1 MSSITRMSKRST
13 HAIADVLV
21 LVLFAACAETASG
34 RSDSAR
40 AVRLG
45 DTITHVDTPMP
56 APLHDTAH
64 AAQSTEPARRLPP
77 LSPAAQHI
85 SEGLVFAPR
94 NQTWFIVATRAKR
107 LLVDLGR
114 VDVSIGKDTAARL
127 AFAEAARRFSPLKP
141 GATLR
146 LHGQWG
152 VQDATIGD
160 FDTWNGRIV
169 ARMRTSPWLDSL
181 VRHRD
186 LLIGAGVFIDSVTL
200 AREDSVKRAA
210 AADSAAKV
218 AAMDSAKKVAD
229 SLAKVAAR
237 KAGRS
242 RPKPGVP
249 NDIVTTVG
257 PRDTV
262 KRDTTAPHDTA
273 AIAVVCDSI
282 PPALAAR
289 VFFVRDSI
297 EHWLTDS
304 AKAPYPRLEK
314 NAKAYTWAV
323 PGCYGIGRVLVLA
336 GRRNPTME
344 FSAER
349 ALMVGDTGAVVRLRL
364 SDLRFHFH
372 EPLAVFDA
380 DGDGIDDIATRALG
394 DRSGGLSIMRLDPQT
409 KRLQRLA
416 SGFAWE
422 TP

>member
-1 MSSITRMSKRST
+1 MLKRSAL
-13 HAIADVLV
+13 AIADVLL
-21 LVLFAACAETASG
+21 LVVFAACAETASG
-34 RSDSAR
+34 RADSAR

-45 DTITHVDTPMP
+45 DTITHVDSASPPP
-56 APLHDTAH
+56 AAAQRDTAQPTRS
-64 AAQSTEPARRLPP
+64 AQPVRHLPP
-77 LSPAAQHI
+77 LSAEAQRI
-85 SEGLVFAPR
+85 AEGLVFSPH
-94 NQTWFIVATRAKR
+94 NQVWYLVATRAKR

-114 VDVSIGKDTAARL
+114 VDISIGKDSATRRAY
-127 AFAEAARRFSPLKP
+127 AEAARRYSPLPP

-152 VQDATIGD
+152 IQDATIGE

-169 ARMRTSPWLDSL
+169 ARLRTSPWLDSL
-181 VRHRD
+181 VKHRD
-186 LLIGAGVFIDSVTL
+186 VLVGAGAYIDSVTL
-200 AREDSVKRAA
+200 AAEDSVKRAA
-210 AADSAAKV
+210 VADSIAKAA
-218 AAMDSAKKVAD
+218 ALDSAKRVAD
-229 SLAKVAAR
+229 SVAKASRKGGGAR
-237 KAGRS
+237 
-242 RPKPGVP
+242 
-249 NDIVTTVG
+249 
-257 PRDTV
+257 RDTT
-262 KRDTTAPHDTA
+262 KRDVAKRDSTAPHDSA
-273 AIAVVCDSI
+273 AISVVCDSV
-282 PPALAAR
+282 PATLLPR
-289 VFFVRDSI
+289 VLFVRDSI
-297 EHWLTDS
+297 ERWLNDS

-314 NAKAYTWAV
+314 NARVYSWAV
-323 PGCYGIGRVLVLA
+323 AGCYGIGRVLVLA

-394 DRSGGLSIMRLDPQT
+394 DRSGGLSIMRLDAST

>member
-1 MSSITRMSKRST
+1 MSSIHRMSKRST
-13 HAIADVLV
+13 HVIADALV
-21 LVLFAACAETASG
+21 LVVFAACTQTASG

-45 DTITHVDTPMP
+45 DTITHADTSTP
-56 APLHDTAH
+56 AAVHDTSH
-64 AAQSTEPARRLPP
+64 AAQPAQAVRRLPP
-77 LSPAAQHI
+77 LSAEAQRI
-85 SEGLVFAPR
+85 AEGLVFAPR
-94 NQTWFIVATRAKR
+94 SQIWYLAATRAKR

-114 VDVSIGKDTAARL
+114 VDVSIGKDTASRIAYR
-127 AFAEAARRFSPLKP
+127 EAARRYSPLP
-141 GATLR
+141 VGSTLR

-169 ARMRTSPWLDSL
+169 ARLRTSAWLDSL
-181 VRHRD
+181 VKHRD
-186 LLIGAGVFIDSVTL
+186 LLIGAGVYIDSVTL
-200 AREDSVKRAA
+200 AAEDSVRRAA
-210 AADSAAKV
+210 AADSIAKV
-218 AAMDSAKKVAD
+218 AAMDSAKRVAD
-229 SLAKVAAR
+229 SIAKAAGHKTRAKKDTAKASPSPDVA
-237 KAGRS
+237 
-242 RPKPGVP
+242 
-249 NDIVTTVG
+249 
-257 PRDTV
+257 
-262 KRDTTAPHDTA
+262 KRDTMKRDTIAPHDSAT
-273 AIAVVCDSI
+273 IAVVCDSV
-282 PPALAAR
+282 PPALVAR
-289 VFFVRDSI
+289 VLFVRDSI
-297 EHWLTDS
+297 ERWLNDS

-349 ALMVGDTGAVVRLRL
+349 ALMVVDTGAIVRLRL

-394 DRSGGLSIMRLDPQT
+394 DRSGGLSIMRLDT
-409 KRLQRLA
+409 STRRLQRLA